1 MVDVYLGL
9 GSNVGDRADYLAK
22 AVDLIIRNGDVVVH
36 KSSIIETPSWGFES
50 TPFLN
55 QVILIQSKRTPKQL
69 LRLLKNIEIT
79 LGRVQKSELFENHI
93 KYHDRTIDIDILLY
107 GFEKI
112 NTKDLIVPHP
122 EMLKRDFV
130 MIPLREIA
138 DQNTLK
144 FINNS

>member
-55 QVILIQSKRTPKQL
+55 QVIMIHTKRTPKQL
-69 LRLLKNIEIT
+69 LELLKNIEIT
-79 LGRVQKSELFENHI
+79 LGRVQKSELVENQI

-112 NTKDLIVPHP
+112 NTIDLVVPHP
-122 EMLKRDFV
+122 EMLKRGFV
-130 MIPLREIA
+130 LIPLREIA